1 MFLLSIMLIKVKV
14 VSFEHLSLKFLLIDA
29 MPLEKKSLDL
39 DGKCLTLVEIKDLPL
54 EEVLLVC
61 NRYVA
66 QWELFDTEIAS
77 YETKFS
83 EYDILG
89 DTHMLSS
96 CPTKLTMH
104 LLLVLSDHCE
114 SVSKQIDLSLGF
126 PQELK
131 TKLTCFLLFL
141 VEYPASN
148 RKIVEYNSLT
158 QSPS

>member
-1 MFLLSIMLIKVKV
+1 MLIKVKL
-14 VSFEHLSLKFLLIDA
+14 VSFEPLSLKFLLIDA
-29 MPLEKKSLDL
+29 MPLEKKSLDV

-61 NRYVA
+61 NRYAA

-104 LLLVLSDHCE
+104 LLLVLSDLESKNNKPDHCE
-114 SVSKQIDLSLGF
+114 SVSKQIDL
-126 PQELK
+126 
-131 TKLTCFLLFL
+131 
-141 VEYPASN
+141 
-148 RKIVEYNSLT
+148 
-158 QSPS
+158 